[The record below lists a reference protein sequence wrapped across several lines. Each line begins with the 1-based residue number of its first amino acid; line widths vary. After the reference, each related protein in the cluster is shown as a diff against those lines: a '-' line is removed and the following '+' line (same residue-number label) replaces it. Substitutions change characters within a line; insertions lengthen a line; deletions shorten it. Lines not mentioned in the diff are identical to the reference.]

1 MGPVT
6 YQTIRLSKGKHTSKD
21 HGACVMELSSM
32 LADEPFSDHPAS
44 VCPVIASLLRAYN
57 DSIDDQRRQDL
68 YGYAAR
74 VVGSRGSAELERRR
88 TAYLTAWMGT
98 PKARRWTRCLIP
110 ARLRAI
116 SPKPPLDVLGAG
128 AVRSLCTHD
137 DRTHAR
143 MLALI
148 DALLAMGA
156 PAAGNASA
164 RLAATAPAAARSE
177 GAHVS

>member
-68 YGYAAR
+68 YGYAAK
-74 VVGSRGSAELERRR
+74 VVGSRGSAELERTR
-88 TAYLTAWMGT
+88 TAYVTAWMGR
-98 PKARRWTRCLIP
+98 PRARRWTRCLIP
-110 ARLRAI
+110 ARLRAM

-156 PAAGNASA
+156 PAATTA
-164 RLAATAPAAARSE
+164 RAGLAATAPAAARSE
-177 GAHVS
+177 GAAVS